1 VNEMPQKL
9 MRERIA
15 EQTKRDAI
23 ARKKLA
29 IEKAKVPRCCLPPRL
44 SLLLAARPPRDWSI

>member
-1 VNEMPQKL
+1 MPCKL

-15 EQTKRDAI
+15 EETKCDAI

-29 IEKAKVPRCCLPPRL
+29 IEKAKVPRC
-44 SLLLAARPPRDWSI
+44 